1 MATLYPINV
10 MTFDTSIF
18 VKGYIV
24 SANLVSPRSTYGN
37 ENKYIVHVTPDDP
50 TILLEI
56 ERRME
61 EYKLLNEDP
70 FVTPDYEVTKHKDL
84 VTEGCTVVFSSILK
98 PHLRKS
104 LSVAR
109 DEELLYK
116 HVDILGRMQI
126 LKDGNCFISLNEIY
140 ESAPPSADI
149 DSDFTGVDDDGF

>member
-18 VKGYIV
+18 VKGYII
-24 SANLVSPRSTYGN
+24 SANLVTPRSSYGN
-37 ENKYIVHVTPDDP
+37 EDKYIVHITPDDP
-50 TILLEI
+50 SQLFEI
-56 ERRME
+56 EQRIE
-61 EYKLLNEDP
+61 EYKLLNEEP
-70 FVTPDYEVTKHKDL
+70 FVTPDYEVVKHKDL

-104 LSVAR
+104 LNVSR

-116 HVDILGRMQI
+116 HVDILGRLQI

-140 ESAPPSADI
+140 ESATPVADY
-149 DSDFTGVDDDGF
+149 DNDFTGIDDGF